1 MDVVIGRAWFGC
13 CEGGQ
18 ICLDVSL
25 NKDES
30 ESS

>member
-13 CEGGQ
+13 CEGEL

-25 NKDES
+25 NKDEY